1 MDENRNSPPVQA
13 SSEPPVQASSE
24 PVDKCVCCSAEPP
37 DGVLRLEV
45 DLPLCLAC
53 GVVAREHIGASAE
66 GLQGVARVLAAILG
80 RRVKVLELD
89 GEVVYGRAARSARV
103 LVQPLTRRRRF

>member
-1 MDENRNSPPVQA
+1 MDENRNS
-13 SSEPPVQASSE
+13 SPVQASSE
-24 PVDKCVCCSAEPP
+24 PVDKCVCCSAKPP

-80 RRVKVLELD
+80 RRVKVLEVD
-89 GEVVYGRAARSARV
+89 GETLDAVVRERAARSARV
-103 LVQPLTRRRRF
+103 LVQPLTRRRRS